1 MRWVS
6 SNYKRVDTAV
16 FQNFYGIV
24 AQDSLR
30 STLAP
35 ANFVEVWAS
44 IGTHPLIILPT
55 THQRYNVSAGT
66 SLCSKPY

>member
-35 ANFVEVWAS
+35 ANFVEVTGARVFLFPQNRTGCYS
-44 IGTHPLIILPT
+44 FIRNGD
-55 THQRYNVSAGT
+55 NE
-66 SLCSKPY
+66 